1 MKIQGAEFI
10 KSCATL
16 DDCPPNGLPEIAL
29 VGRSNVG
36 KSSLLNCLLQRKGLA
51 KTSRTPGKTR
61 LINFFRVTMNLN
73 RPLKFYLVDLPG
85 YGYADVSMAQ
95 QEAWGRLVERYLV
108 DRPTL
113 QRLIVLLDIRRIPG
127 PLDRQLM
134 QWIETYR
141 TPILLVVTKS
151 DQLPRGRQAQAL
163 QQIRSSLPPT
173 VSNEDIQLF
182 SSKTGQGRDEL
193 LTRIV
198 KIIQKESGENGQFS
212 SRP

>member
-10 KSCATL
+10 RSCSTL
-16 DDCPPNGLPEIAL
+16 DDCPSNGLPEIAL

-61 LINFFRVTMNLN
+61 LINFFRVTMNLK
-73 RPLKFYLVDLPG
+73 RPLRFYLVDLPG

-95 QEAWGRLVERYLV
+95 QEAWGRLVERYLI

-127 PLDRQLM
+127 SLDHQLM
-134 QWIETYR
+134 QWIGTYR

-151 DQLPRGRQAQAL
+151 DQIPRGRQAQAL
-163 QQIRSSLPPT
+163 EQIRASLPSN
-173 VSNEDIQLF
+173 VSNKDIHLF
-182 SSKTGQGRDEL
+182 SSKTGQGRDSL
-193 LTRIV
+193 LTHIV
-198 KIIQKESGENGQFS
+198 QILQNEPGENGQFS
-212 SRP
+212 SRQ